1 MIEDSRIKQ
10 RDANLAKDP
19 DYYRNMA
26 KKRWARPGEKERS
39 KHLFTSESAKQAQLK
54 KGQSNG

>member
-10 RDANLAKDP
+10 RNANLAKDP

-26 KKRWARPGEKERS
+26 KKRWSRPGEKERS
-39 KHLFTSESAKQAQLK
+39 KHLFNSETARKANLK
-54 KGQSNG
+54 RSK